1 MILSNEPGYY
11 KPGPTASAS
20 RIWCW
25 WPAVAV
31 AGAEKEMLGFETLT
45 FAPIDRSLIVAD
57 MLSPQERA
65 WVDAYHAR
73 VLEVIGPQLEG
84 EVRLWLEEQ
93 CRPLRLIA
101 RIYPVARI
109 AALTCTIRRCAGR

>member
-1 MILSNEPGYY
+1 VLVVPLTIE
-11 KPGPTASAS
+11 
-20 RIWCW
+20 
-25 WPAVAV
+25 
-31 AGAEKEMLGFETLT
+31 GAEKEMLGFETLT

-84 EVRLWLEEQ
+84 EVRLGSRSSAAALVE
-93 CRPLRLIA
+93 RV
-101 RIYPVARI
+101 YPVARI
-109 AALTCTIRRCAGR
+109 AP